1 MKLKTIAAVITTLA
15 IGFTAPAI
23 AADAVTV
30 GVTTTG
36 VPFTFIDTATSKP
49 TGAMVELAEA
59 IAAETGM
66 TAEFEVVAFSALI
79 PSLTTGKIDMI
90 SAGMFATDKRREVVD
105 FSTPVYSYGEGM
117 FVAADDAT
125 DYTLDDLNGATVGA
139 QVGTTFADTLK
150 ARGTF
155 GEIKLYDSI
164 ADIMRDVKLGRIKAG
179 FGDKPI
185 IAYQISQNP
194 KMGVRLVEGY
204 QPMKPGDVALAV
216 SKENTALLDAV
227 NAAIAKLKDSGALAK
242 IFAKYGL

>member
-1 MKLKTIAAVITTLA
+1 M
-15 IGFTAPAI
+15 
-23 AADAVTV
+23 
-30 GVTTTG
+30 
-36 VPFTFIDTATSKP
+36 DTATSKP

-194 KMGVRLVEGY
+194 KMGVRLVEGI
-204 QPMKPGDVALAV
+204 
-216 SKENTALLDAV
+216 SR
-227 NAAIAKLKDSGALAK
+227 
-242 IFAKYGL
+242 